1 MTNKSHYLTMKKLL
15 SLILL
20 ITFSIA
26 VQAKKVKF
34 AVDMDT
40 FAISPNGVHVTG
52 DFQALAG
59 YPGGDWT
66 SNETVCAQEGA
77 TTIYSVVVDIPAFA
91 KYEYKFVNGD
101 QFYEVEFVPI
111 ESRVGYDFND
121 NRWIWVDSLGND
133 TTFVGA
139 IKFAANAPSGLNLV
153 RFFVNLTNE
162 AVIST
167 LPHLYGNFQN
177 WNPLSTSL
185 YSFGDSVYEIIAYM
199 PSGNYEYKFIN
210 GSSISL
216 AETVPF
222 SCNVNGSRGVAVSKD
237 TVLDIFCFATCNS
250 CNPLAV
256 VNTSAKSK
264 VKIYPNPMQNMLT
277 IQLPDENKAYTI
289 MITDI
294 AGREIQSYTA
304 TSKLMLQNISIDKGM
319 YLVKILDDKKVYST
333 EKLLVE

>member
-1 MTNKSHYLTMKKLL
+1 MKKLL

-20 ITFSIA
+20 LSISFY

-66 SNETVCAQEGA
+66 SNETVCTQEGA

-139 IKFAANAPSGLNLV
+139 IKFAGNAPAGLNLV
-153 RFFVNLTNE
+153 RFLVNLTNE

-167 LPHLYGNFQN
+167 LPHIYGNFQN

-185 YSFGDSVYEIIAYM
+185 YSFGDSVFEIIAYM

-210 GSSISL
+210 GSTVGL

-222 SCNVNGSRGVAVSKD
+222 SCNVNGSRGVVVSKD
-237 TVLDIFCFATCNS
+237 TVLDIFCFATCNT
-250 CNPLAV
+250 CNPLAI
-256 VNTSAKSK
+256 NTNSKSK
-264 VKIYPNPMQNMLT
+264 INMYPNPMHNMLN
-277 IQLPDENKAYTI
+277 IQLPDDNKTYAI

-304 TSKLMLQNISIDKGM
+304 TRKLMIQNMSIVSGM
-319 YLVKILDDKKVYST
+319 YLVKILDDKTVYST

>member
-1 MTNKSHYLTMKKLL
+1 MKKIL
-15 SLILL
+15 SLFLL
-20 ITFSIA
+20 VAISFVA
-26 VQAKKVKF
+26 QAKKVKF

-111 ESRVGYDFND
+111 ESRIGYDFND

-139 IKFAANAPSGLNLV
+139 IKFAGNAPAGLNLV
-153 RFFVNLTNE
+153 RFLVNLTNE

-167 LPHLYGNFQN
+167 LPHVYGNFQN

-185 YSFGDSVYEIIAYM
+185 YSFGDSVYEIIAYV

-210 GSSISL
+210 GSTVGL

-250 CNPLAV
+250 CNPLAMV
-256 VNTSAKSK
+256 HTNTNSN
-264 VKIYPNPMQNMLT
+264 VKMYPNPMHNMLT
-277 IQLPDENKAYTI
+277 IQLPDNFKAYTI
-289 MITDI
+289 LITDI

-304 TSKLMLQNISIDKGM
+304 SNNLIIQNSSMHRGM
-319 YLVKILDDKKVYST
+319 YLVKILDDKKIYST

>member
-1 MTNKSHYLTMKKLL
+1 MKKIL
-15 SLILL
+15 SLFLL
-20 ITFSIA
+20 VAISFVA
-26 VQAKKVKF
+26 QAKKVKF

-139 IKFAANAPSGLNLV
+139 IKFAGNAPAGLNLV
-153 RFFVNLTNE
+153 RFLVNLTNE

-167 LPHLYGNFQN
+167 LPHVYGNFQN

-185 YSFGDSVYEIIAYM
+185 YSFGDSVYEIIAYV

-210 GSSISL
+210 GSTLSL

-222 SCNVNGSRGVAVSKD
+222 SCNVNGSRGVTVSKD

-250 CNPLAV
+250 CNPLAMV
-256 VNTSAKSK
+256 HTNTNSN
-264 VKIYPNPMQNMLT
+264 VKMYPNPMHNMLT
-277 IQLPDENKAYTI
+277 IQLPDNFKAYTI
-289 MITDI
+289 LITDI

-304 TSKLMLQNISIDKGM
+304 SNNLIIQNSSMHRGM
-319 YLVKILDDKKVYST
+319 YLVKILDDKKIYST

>member
-1 MTNKSHYLTMKKLL
+1 MKKLL

-20 ITFSIA
+20 VSISFY

-66 SNETVCAQEGA
+66 SNETVCTQEGT

-139 IKFAANAPSGLNLV
+139 IKFAGNAPAGLNLV

-167 LPHLYGNFQN
+167 LPHIYGNFQN

-185 YSFGDSVYEIIAYM
+185 YSFGDSVFEIIAYM
-199 PSGNYEYKFIN
+199 SSGNYEYKFIN
-210 GSSISL
+210 GSTVGL

-222 SCNVNGSRGVAVSKD
+222 SCNVNGSRGVVVSKD

-250 CNPLAV
+250 CNPLAI
-256 VNTSAKSK
+256 NRNSKSK
-264 VKIYPNPMQNMLT
+264 INMYPNPMHNMLN
-277 IQLPDENKAYTI
+277 IQLPDDNKTYTI

-294 AGREIQSYTA
+294 AGREIQSYTS
-304 TSKLMLQNISIDKGM
+304 TRKLMIQNMSIVSGI
-319 YLVKILDDKKVYST
+319 YLVKILDDKTVYST